1 MEQLEDRLTPAG
13 SVIPAGEFN
22 WTQYSPTG
30 ELGQLVWNGGTL
42 VYRARV
48 ANTWHETAV
57 ASSGTF
63 TGGQYNTTDQV
74 QTASQTAQLVF
85 TTDGI
90 PSASSASCTTRP
102 VSSTRSNAA
111 PGPGSRSKCT

>member
-1 MEQLEDRLTPAG
+1 MSFRANSPALRVEQLEDRLTPAG

-48 ANTWHETAV
+48 SGALCEHLLVDDHAVVRRGVRAFLETQPGIGVVAV
-57 ASSGTF
+57 ETCCCF
-63 TGGQYNTTDQV
+63 DQV
-74 QTASQTAQLVF
+74 
-85 TTDGI
+85 
-90 PSASSASCTTRP
+90 
-102 VSSTRSNAA
+102 
-111 PGPGSRSKCT
+111 